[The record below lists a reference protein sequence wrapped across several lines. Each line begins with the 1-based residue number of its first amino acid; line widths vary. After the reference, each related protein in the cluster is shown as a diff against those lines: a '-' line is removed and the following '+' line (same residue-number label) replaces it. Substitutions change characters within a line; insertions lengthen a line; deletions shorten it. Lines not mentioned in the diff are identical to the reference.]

1 MCPPVTSRACCGQE
15 TLEATFRSAGDDA
28 RAEVDAQG
36 PCPPLAAQ
44 RSATS
49 WSHDGYSNLL
59 TKLGTD
65 QSRETMGCR
74 ASPRAERLDP
84 EFSIADAARPGL

>member
-1 MCPPVTSRACCGQE
+1 MCPPVMSRACCGQE
-15 TLEATFRSAGDDA
+15 ILEATFRSAGDDA
-28 RAEVDAQG
+28 WAEVDAQG

-44 RSATS
+44 RSAS
-49 WSHDGYSNLL
+49 WSHDCYSDLL
-59 TKLGTD
+59 AKLGTV
-65 QSRETMGCR
+65 QRRGTMGYR